1 MERTET
7 HLIDDL
13 TGMRLIQSK
22 RVSML
27 LGVDGKEDEFA
38 LDFDPDTLAAF
49 MAAIRDHEWGPI
61 RRLFTGE
68 PTKEVKPAKPKPKPA
83 DNEPSPKEVREWA
96 RANDIE
102 VPAKGR
108 VPQKIMDQFTAAHP

>member
-7 HLIDDL
+7 TLIDDL

-22 RVSML
+22 RITML
-27 LGVDGKEDEFA
+27 LGVDSKEDEFT

-49 MAAIRDHEWGPI
+49 MAAIRDHDWGPI

-68 PTKEVKPAKPKPKPA
+68 PAKEVKPKPAAKPA
-83 DNEPSPKEVREWA
+83 DNEPSSKEVREWA
-96 RANDIE
+96 RANGIE
-102 VPAKGR
+102 VSVKGK
-108 VPQKIMDQFTAAHP
+108 VPQELTDEYEAAHR

>member
-27 LGVDGKEDEFA
+27 LGVDGKEDEFT

-49 MAAIRDHEWGPI
+49 MAAIRDHEWEPI
-61 RRLFTGE
+61 RRLFAGE
-68 PTKEVKPAKPKPKPA
+68 PAAKPKSAKPPA
-83 DNEPSPKEVREWA
+83 DAEVTGKEINAWLKSVGRESEVKRGNPSKELKE
-96 RANDIE
+96 E
-102 VPAKGR
+102 YL
-108 VPQKIMDQFTAAHP
+108 AAHR

>member
-7 HLIDDL
+7 TLIDDL

-22 RVSML
+22 RITML
-27 LGVDGKEDEFA
+27 LGVDSKEHEFS

-68 PTKEVKPAKPKPKPA
+68 PAKEVKPKPKPA
-83 DNEPSPKEVREWA
+83 DNEPSSKEVREWA
-96 RANDIE
+96 RANGIE
-102 VPAKGR
+102 VPVKGKVSQEVR
-108 VPQKIMDQFTAAHP
+108 DQFTAAHRT